1 MKNKINNALTANANG
16 SVNGNSVR
24 KFFIDQCKDLLINK
38 TITKKDIE
46 SFLSTLKYNVHG
58 ETFK

>member
-1 MKNKINNALTANANG
+1 MKNKINSTLVANVNG
-16 SVNGNSVR
+16 SVHGDNVR

-58 ETFK
+58 ETSR